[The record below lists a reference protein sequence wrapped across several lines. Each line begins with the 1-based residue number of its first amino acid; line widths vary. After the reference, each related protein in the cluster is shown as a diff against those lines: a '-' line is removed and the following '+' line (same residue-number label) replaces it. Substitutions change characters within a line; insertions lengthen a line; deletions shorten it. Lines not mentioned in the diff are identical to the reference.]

1 MHGKNTKYAAGFA
14 LAALFL
20 ALPARAQQQD
30 SQPQTSTADSLA
42 EAARKAKEEK
52 KDNPKPK
59 KVYTEDDI
67 STKKS
72 DVSVVGN
79 PAPADATATPD
90 AATAA
95 PAKGTLTPEQK
106 WRKAFAAQRAKIA
119 QAEKELDVLQ
129 REESKAGLQY
139 YSDPT
144 KAMKEQLT
152 RTELNEK
159 ATKIAAKKQQIADL
173 KQQMDDME
181 DQLRKDGGDPGWA
194 RE

>member
-1 MHGKNTKYAAGFA
+1 MKLTTGFA
-14 LAALFL
+14 LAAFFV
-20 ALPARAQQQD
+20 ALPAHAQQQD
-30 SQPQTSTADSLA
+30 SQQQSGSSDALA

-52 KDNPKPK
+52 QNAPKPK

-72 DVSVVGN
+72 DISVVGTA
-79 PAPADATATPD
+79 PAPSDATP
-90 AATAA
+90 AATDTSTTT
-95 PAKGTLTPEQK
+95 PPKGALTPEQK
-106 WRKAFAAQRAKIA
+106 WRKAFGEQRAKIA

-129 REESKAGLQY
+129 REENKAGLQY

-152 RTELNEK
+152 RDDINQK
-159 ATKIAAKKQQIADL
+159 AAKIDAKKKQIADL
-173 KQQMDDME
+173 KQHMEDME
-181 DQLRKDGGDPGWA
+181 DQLRKEGGDAGWA